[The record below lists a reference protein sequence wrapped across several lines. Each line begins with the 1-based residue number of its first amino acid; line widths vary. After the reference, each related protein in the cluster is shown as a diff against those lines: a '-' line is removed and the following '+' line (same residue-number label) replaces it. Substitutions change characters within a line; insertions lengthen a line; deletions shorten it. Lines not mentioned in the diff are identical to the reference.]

1 MTKPTSQTP
10 TAAVRQLS
18 LMACCSAVAHAP
30 VGLFRPRRPDR
41 RFLSSLIDAGLP
53 RARRTVDIRVLPQ
66 VAKSV
71 PAAGVAEGVRNPRR
85 VDAAITAFVVE
96 HPQARFVVD
105 PGICHD
111 VRRRAISELPAVLRP
126 AVLPPA
132 DVVTT
137 RDALARTMPGVTLDF
152 ALPTHL
158 HWDHVCGLL
167 DLPTLPLTLH
177 QTEFDWAASGP
188 VSPVGGVRS
197 SLIDRPTTTY
207 ELDGPPVA
215 TFSRSHDLFGDG
227 SVVLVDLA
235 GHTPGSIG
243 ILATTAM
250 GPVLLS
256 GDAAWHHV
264 QIEQLRQ
271 RPSYPGALVD
281 ENRDEAFRTL
291 HRLHAVRD
299 QMRIV
304 PSHDHAA
311 ATALG
316 G

>member
-1 MTKPTSQTP
+1 
-10 TAAVRQLS
+10 
-18 LMACCSAVAHAP
+18 MACCSAIAHAP
-30 VGLFRPRRPDR
+30 IGLFRPRRPDH

-53 RARRTVDIRVLPQ
+53 RAQRTVDVRVLPQ

-71 PAAGVAEGVRNPRR
+71 PAAGLAEGVRNPRR
-85 VDAAITAFVVE
+85 VDAAMTAFVVE

-105 PGICHD
+105 PGICRD
-111 VRRRAISELPAVLRP
+111 VRQRAISELPTVLRP
-126 AVLPPA
+126 AVRPPA

-137 RDALARTMPGVTLDF
+137 QDALVQTLPGVTLDF

-167 DLPTLPLTLH
+167 DLPTLPLTIH
-177 QTEFDWAASGP
+177 RAEFDWVASGP

-197 SLIDRPTTTY
+197 SLTNRPITTY
-207 ELDGPPVA
+207 QLDGPPVA

-227 SVVLVDLA
+227 TVVLVDLA

-243 ILATTAM
+243 ILAATEM

-256 GDAAWHHV
+256 GDAAWHHAG
-264 QIEQLRQ
+264 IEQIRQ

-281 ENRDEAFRTL
+281 EDRDEAFRTL

-311 ATALG
+311 AIALRDHRAAVEAMRR
-316 G
+316 